1 MAAEPVDSPL
11 TWSPPPTGERIPPP
25 PGREAPP
32 PTRAIFEAVGGGPSI
47 ISPRGPAPTRIYNE
61 VSKSDLFSYDLLAPT
76 APPGYEK
83 AIEQQKVHRII
94 RDKRYHAEAEWA
106 EQEAKVRWRMIS
118 VAKEVT
124 SPRRVSLTPRWGPSK
139 TPAWKDGPRFA
150 DKPLHV
156 PLPAG
161 ASHKR
166 LEQSAFRFD
175 AIEGAALPPSPR
187 RHPTELPSPRQGESP
202 KWKVIEYDHPWRWR

>member
-47 ISPRGPAPTRIYNE
+47 SPRGPAPTRIYNE
-61 VSKSDLFSYDLLAPT
+61 VSKSELFSYDLLAPT

-94 RDKRYHAEAEWA
+94 RDKRYHTEAEWA
-106 EQEAKVRWRMIS
+106 EQEAKV
-118 VAKEVT
+118 
-124 SPRRVSLTPRWGPSK
+124 
-139 TPAWKDGPRFA
+139 
-150 DKPLHV
+150 
-156 PLPAG
+156 
-161 ASHKR
+161 
-166 LEQSAFRFD
+166 
-175 AIEGAALPPSPR
+175 
-187 RHPTELPSPRQGESP
+187 
-202 KWKVIEYDHPWRWR
+202 

>member
-32 PTRAIFEAVGGGPSI
+32 PTRAIFEAVGGGPS

-106 EQEAKVRWRMIS
+106 EQEAKVRWRMIN

-156 PLPAG
+156 PLPLALRT
-161 ASHKR
+161 SDWSSR
-166 LEQSAFRFD
+166 PSALTPSKEPRCRW
-175 AIEGAALPPSPR
+175 SPR